1 MSSAADQP
9 IDVRRLI
16 AEVPLAEHAR
26 RADASHDDLTPEH
39 WSFRKPFAPLDKA
52 GPNLMRLGAML
63 EAADLSP
70 GLRVLEFGCGV
81 AWLGRELAQA
91 GCRVVATDIAPKALA
106 AAAAHDAR
114 YHPDLA
120 GKLRYAPYDGIRL
133 AVANA
138 SQDRI
143 LCHEAFHH
151 VPDQAAVLAEFARV
165 LAPDGSAIFMEP
177 GPRHSGASSSQA
189 EMRRH
194 GVIEND
200 IQVQAIWDAAQAQG
214 FVRMEVGLFTVR
226 PRMLPVAEFQA
237 LYMHEFERG
246 PPPPHPAADT
256 YRALARPVLE
266 GFRMFVLHRGATPAA
281 AAGPDSRQREGL
293 LARIQVLSLRRD
305 ATGLDLSL
313 RVENQGSAGWLPSGA
328 QRGAV
333 NLGLL
338 LLKPDGTLAN
348 RNWHRHQFLKAP
360 LPPGAAVET
369 RLRIALPEGA
379 ALSLDLVAE
388 HVRWFGEPGLGQRL
402 TLPG

>member
-1 MSSAADQP
+1 MSSAADKP
-9 IDVRRLI
+9 IDVRHLI
-16 AEVPLAEHAR
+16 AELPLAEHAR
-26 RADASHDDLTPEH
+26 RADASHTDLTPEH

-91 GCRVVATDIAPKALA
+91 GCRVVATDIAPRALE

-114 YHPDLA
+114 YHPELA
-120 GKLRYAPYDGIRL
+120 GELRYAPYDGIRL
-133 AVANA
+133 AVASG

-151 VPDQAAVLAEFARV
+151 VPDQAAVIAEFARV
-165 LAPDGSAIFMEP
+165 LATDGSAIFMEP
-177 GPRHSGASSSQA
+177 GPRHSGAASSQA

-200 IQVQAIWDAAQAQG
+200 IHVQAIWEAAQAQG
-214 FVRMEVGLFTVR
+214 FVRMGVGLFTVR

-237 LYMHEFERG
+237 LYAHEFERG
-246 PPPPHPAADT
+246 PPPPRPAADT
-256 YRALARPVLE
+256 YRELARPVLE
-266 GFRMFVLHRGATPAA
+266 GFRMFVLHRGAAA
-281 AAGPDSRQREGL
+281 VDIGPDSRQRDGL
-293 LARIQVLSLRRD
+293 VAGIQVLSLRRD
-305 ATGLDLSL
+305 AKGLDLLL
-313 RVENQGSAGWLPSGA
+313 RVENQGSADWLPSGA
-328 QRGAV
+328 HRGAV

-338 LLKPDGTLAN
+338 LLKPDGTLAD
-348 RNWHRHQFLKAP
+348 RNWRRHQFLKAP
-360 LPPGAAVET
+360 LPPGASVET
-369 RLRIALPEGA
+369 RLQIALPEGA

-388 HVRWFGEPGLGQRL
+388 HVRWFGEPGLGRRL
-402 TLPG
+402 SLGG